1 MSVLNEE
8 RYVKDAIESILN
20 QTYEDFELLIINDYS
35 TDRSLEVCEGFRDPR
50 IRIYSKT
57 DEHSNL
63 ACSRNI
69 GVRLARG
76 NYIMLQDADDTSE
89 PTRIEKQITKAM
101 ENPGRRIVGCSVN
114 RVENGVER
122 IILYPET
129 HERICAGFLRTY
141 NRATIVLGTIL
152 APKWVFEKFPY
163 RVRFKYGQDWDH
175 TLRMYESGRLEFY
188 NCQEPLY
195 TYNIRPKCV
204 IFNPE
209 WFDYNIFVRNCQTR
223 RKKGLEEFINLKD
236 FLTYLDKHPLERWKW
251 LSLKK
256 LIELNLRIK
265 RGKQARQVARRLFEN
280 ILRRS
285 ITSD

>member
-1 MSVLNEE
+1 MTISVKSSPLVSVIMSVLNEE

-57 DEHSNL
+57 DEPSNL

-101 ENPGRRIVGCSVN
+101 ENPGRRIVGCSVK
-114 RVENGVER
+114 RVENGVDR
-122 IILYPET
+122 IVLLPEK
-129 HERICAGFLRTY
+129 HEEICAGFRRFH
-141 NRATIVLGTIL
+141 NRATIVSGTIL
-152 APKWVFEKFPY
+152 APKRIFEEIPY
-163 RVRFKYGQDWDH
+163 RVWFKYGQDWDH
-175 TLRMYESGRLEFY
+175 TLRMYESGKVEFY
-188 NCQEPLY
+188 NCPEPLY
-195 TYNIRPKCV
+195 TYYIRPKGA

-209 WFDYNIFVRNCQTR
+209 WLDYNIFVRNCQTR
-223 RKKGLEEFINLKD
+223 RKKRLEEFANLTD
-236 FLTYLDKHPLERWKW
+236 FFAYLGKHPLEKAKW
-251 LSLKK
+251 LGLKK

-265 RGKQARQVARRLFEN
+265 RGK
-280 ILRRS
+280 
-285 ITSD
+285 